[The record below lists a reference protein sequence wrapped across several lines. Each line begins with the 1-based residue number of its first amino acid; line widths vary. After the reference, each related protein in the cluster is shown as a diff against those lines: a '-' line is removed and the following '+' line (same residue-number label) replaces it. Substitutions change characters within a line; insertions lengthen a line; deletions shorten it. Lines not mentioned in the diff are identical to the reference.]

1 MMPGAKR
8 TAPDEGDLRRDL
20 RGLQS
25 SIVEMGG
32 FAERLVLESLT
43 ALTHADGDLAQI
55 VIADDARLDQMRRD
69 LEYAA
74 ISMIAR
80 HQPTGKDLR
89 EIVAAIRI
97 SGDLE
102 RVGDLA
108 KNTAKRVLAMET
120 RFHSQR
126 LFIGVEHMSEI
137 ALEQLKTVLDA
148 FTFQDLS
155 SAHDVRNRDGEVD
168 SIYTSLFRE
177 LLTYMM
183 EDPRNITMCTHLL
196 FCAKNI
202 ERIGDHATNIAED
215 IHFLV
220 TGEQLGEDRPK
231 RDTTSFLPDGFERAG

>member
-1 MMPGAKR
+1 
-8 TAPDEGDLRRDL
+8 
-20 RGLQS
+20 
-25 SIVEMGG
+25 
-32 FAERLVLESLT
+32 VLDSVT
-43 ALTHADGDLAQI
+43 ALTTADGDLANT
-55 VIADDARLDQMRRD
+55 VIADDARLDTMQRE
-69 LEYAA
+69 LEYTA

-80 HQPTGKDLR
+80 RQPDGKDLR
-89 EIVAAIRI
+89 EIIAAMRI

-137 ALEQLKTVLDA
+137 ALEQLKGVLDA
-148 FTFQDLS
+148 FTYQDLAA
-155 SAHDVRNRDGEVD
+155 AHDVRNRDGEVD

-183 EDPRNITMCTHLL
+183 EDPRNITICTHLL

-215 IHFLV
+215 IHFLM
-220 TGEQLGEDRPK
+220 TGEQLSEDRPK
-231 RDTTSFLPDGFERAG
+231 NDTTSFLPTEYDSDG